1 MCKTMELEGSYCL
14 TYYAHFIVNYYI
26 KELCISLPILISKV
40 LVLCYAKKEAFSL
53 PLQGKENKRNN
64 HSRRGIMKSIKFSH
78 LLIIFNLFY

>member
-1 MCKTMELEGSYCL
+1 MELEGSYCL

-64 HSRRGIMKSIKFSH
+64 HSRPFIKFSH
-78 LLIIFNLFY
+78 LLIIFNIFY